1 MSAYWEYLITLYHCG
16 ARGVAPPEPPEETD
30 WAELALLA
38 ERQAVTP
45 VVFNALRKEGAMPAQ
60 LRQTMHMKALELS
73 LQNRRHQEA
82 ALDVLQKMREAGIP
96 AAVLK
101 GMSVARY
108 FASPETRICADTDVL
123 IAPEQEN
130 AAAALLGRLGFSVE
144 PREKTMHH
152 FRASHPTAGLFE
164 VHVRLWDSESALAF
178 GACEYSLEAAALQEV
193 SLYGNP
199 FFVLPQAEDLQFLCL
214 HRIKHFLQREEGLR
228 SAYDA
233 ALFFAENR
241 KAIRPEAFWSGL
253 RRWNADLYF
262 NILLSVLVRAGCFR
276 EEDFPGMTLQD
287 EAACRRFSSDMERYS
302 YETPT
307 PPLAEREAWLRYSRT
322 QAESL
327 GGSVKE
333 RYDKQRRKRLR
344 ALLLPSAES
353 LSVHYPALKKC
364 RLLYP
369 VFWLHRCVTGLLSKR
384 RRKALRHLRPEWKPL
399 AARKPE
405 AGSRTALMQELG
417 LFRE

>member
-1 MSAYWEYLITLYHCG
+1 MPTNWDYLITLYHCG
-16 ARGVAPPEPPEETD
+16 ARGIAPPEPPEDPD
-30 WAELALLA
+30 WDALSLLA
-38 ERQAVTP
+38 DRQAVTP
-45 VVFNALRKEGAMPAQ
+45 VIFSALRKVPGVPAQ
-60 LRQTMHMKALELS
+60 LRQSMHLKALESS
-73 LQNRRHQEA
+73 LQNRSRQES
-82 ALDVLQKMREAGIP
+82 ALDVLQKLRAAGIT

-101 GMSVARY
+101 GMSVARF
-108 FASPETRICADTDVL
+108 FASPETRICADTDIL

-130 AAAALLGRLGFSVE
+130 AAAALLGRLGFNVE
-144 PREKTMHH
+144 PRERTMHH
-152 FRASHPTAGLFE
+152 FRAVHPTAGLFE
-164 VHVRLWDSESALAF
+164 VHVRLWDGESALAF
-178 GACEYSLEAAALQEV
+178 GACEYPLEAAALQEV
-193 SLYGNP
+193 SLYGKP
-199 FFVLPQAEDLQFLCL
+199 FFVLPQAQELQFLCL

-241 KAIRPEAFWSGL
+241 RMVEPRAFWSGL

-262 NILLSVLVRAGCFR
+262 NVLLSVLVRAGCFR

-302 YETPT
+302 HEAST
-307 PPLAEREAWLRYSRT
+307 PPLAEREAWLRYSRA

-327 GGSVKE
+327 GGNAKE

-405 AGSRTALMQELG
+405 AGSRTALMEELG